1 MDILPCFL
9 VQWQASTSSL
19 NTMLAIGLGWI
30 KLAWVE
36 LSWVRVGLI
45 GLGWDVEGLRKEYMC
60 VHLWSI

>member
-19 NTMLAIGLGWI
+19 NTMLTLGLGWI

-36 LSWVRVGLI
+36 LSWVKVG
-45 GLGWDVEGLRKEYMC
+45 
-60 VHLWSI
+60 